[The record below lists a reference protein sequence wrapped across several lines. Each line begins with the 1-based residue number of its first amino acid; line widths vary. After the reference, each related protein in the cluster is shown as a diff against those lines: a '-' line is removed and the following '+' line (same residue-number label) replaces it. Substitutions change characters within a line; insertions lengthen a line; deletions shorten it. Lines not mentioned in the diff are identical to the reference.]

1 MICDLD
7 LQRIL
12 KKSLL
17 YLDDNG
23 NLQGVSIDDL
33 FKGVAEQ
40 LVTLEESN
48 KVLAEQMKQLD
59 LRYQNDIQEQKSQ
72 LNQTIRELSKR
83 VEDNII
89 ELQRLVQR
97 VKNSNGEFKTT
108 IDRTVAKNQ
117 EILSLFIKLI
127 GGENVDEDT
136 IKNL

>member
-59 LRYQNDIQEQKSQ
+59 LRYQNDIQEQKSK